1 MKILKLKTGE
11 IYKDGQTYPVFKT
24 FWKKE
29 SKEGKIYYEHK
40 EVMFINEIADKPK
53 EAKPVVSEEK
63 VGL

>member
-24 FWKKE
+24 FWRKE
-29 SKEGKIYYEHK
+29 SKDGTEYYEHR
-40 EVMFINEIADKPK
+40 EVLFVNEVDSKPK
-53 EAKPVVSEEK
+53 EERMLVKEEK